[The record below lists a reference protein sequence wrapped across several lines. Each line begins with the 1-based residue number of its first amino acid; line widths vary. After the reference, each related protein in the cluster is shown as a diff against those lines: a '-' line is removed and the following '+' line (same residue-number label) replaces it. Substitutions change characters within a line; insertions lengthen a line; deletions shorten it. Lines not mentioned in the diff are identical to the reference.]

1 MEREESFGDLTLKLN
16 LLKIR
21 GSQNTLLVYPS
32 VALCEGGCEGGFE
45 EFNQIVI

>member
-21 GSQNTLLVYPS
+21 GSQNTLL
-32 VALCEGGCEGGFE
+32 ALPIRSFM
-45 EFNQIVI
+45 QRRVWRVKSISSL